1 MTLDPREPKLL
12 TKPFT
17 ATLGPILT
25 ALIGLGIIFIPYKSV
40 KGLFVTRTKFFCV
53 TSTALII
60 VAPTVLVLGVLVVLM
75 VVVVAVV
82 VLVVLLLVVVVV
94 VEIGT
99 TASGG

>member
-1 MTLDPREPKLL
+1 MTLDPIEPKLL

-25 ALIGLGIIFIPYKSV
+25 VFIGFGIAFTPYRSV

-53 TSTALII
+53 TSTALVI
-60 VAPTVLVLGVLVVLM
+60 VAPSVLVLGVLVVLE

-82 VLVVLLLVVVVV
+82 VLVVLLVVVVV

-99 TASGG
+99 TAGGG